1 MKANFTLSD
10 GGKAITDAEGKA
22 KVTLKGTKAGAHTV
36 TASMVGGKSE
46 QLVVNFTAD
55 TLTAQVNLNVT
66 EDNFIANNVGMTTL
80 QATVTDGNGNPLA
93 NEAVTFTLP
102 ADAS

>member
-10 GGKAITDAEGKA
+10 GDKAVTDADGKA

-46 QLVVNFTAD
+46 QLGA
-55 TLTAQVNLNVT
+55 L
-66 EDNFIANNVGMTTL
+66 
-80 QATVTDGNGNPLA
+80 DGRSWRRPL
-93 NEAVTFTLP
+93 VW
-102 ADAS
+102 

>member
-1 MKANFTLSD
+1 MSD
-10 GGKAITDAEGKA
+10 GDKAVTDADGKA

-55 TLTAQVNLNVT
+55 TLTA
-66 EDNFIANNVGMTTL
+66 
-80 QATVTDGNGNPLA
+80 
-93 NEAVTFTLP
+93 
-102 ADAS
+102 